1 MNVPG
6 SYNCTCLPGYV
17 GDGKAK
23 CEGKIIDNSDSWLAR
38 PFSLQGQSLKLISRS
53 ELHKVYI

>member
-6 SYNCTCLPGYV
+6 SYNCTCLPGYT

-23 CEGKIIDNSDSWLAR
+23 CEGKIIGSSGSWLAR
-38 PFSLQGQSLKLISRS
+38 PFSLQGVKPQAYFSQ
-53 ELHKVYI
+53 

>member
-6 SYNCTCLPGYV
+6 SFNCTCLPGYA

-23 CEGKIIDNSDSWLAR
+23 CEGKKIGSSGSWLAR
-38 PFSLQGQSLKLISRS
+38 PFSLQGVKPQAYFSQ
-53 ELHKVYI
+53 

>member
-23 CEGKIIDNSDSWLAR
+23 CEGKIIRNSGSWLAR
-38 PFSLQGQSLKLISRS
+38 PFSLQGVKPQAYFSQ
-53 ELHKVYI
+53 EFHMVYI